1 MSGPQAD
8 LPHPAVPTAATLGVA
23 AVGED
28 NRRDLPRQTRGMKS
42 RVERWRG
49 GLGNAYLLTGPFVC
63 RCLTSAAIPRFHLPL
78 IEPDVQ
84 ISRIRLSDK
93 VSHLRPRE
101 VARSSLKPDQPESAQ
116 VGFRVA

>member
-1 MSGPQAD
+1 MRKSEFAFTPVEKWSGK
-8 LPHPAVPTAATLGVA
+8 L
-23 AVGED
+23 
-28 NRRDLPRQTRGMKS
+28 S

-93 VSHLRPRE
+93 VSRLRPRE

>member
-1 MSGPQAD
+1 MLIAFQI
-8 LPHPAVPTAATLGVA
+8 GVFG
-23 AVGED
+23 VVLSHHLVHE
-28 NRRDLPRQTRGMKS
+28 RGGIGQVKAHVKS

-93 VSHLRPRE
+93 VSRLRPRE
-101 VARSSLKPDQPESAQ
+101 VARSSLEPDQPESAQ